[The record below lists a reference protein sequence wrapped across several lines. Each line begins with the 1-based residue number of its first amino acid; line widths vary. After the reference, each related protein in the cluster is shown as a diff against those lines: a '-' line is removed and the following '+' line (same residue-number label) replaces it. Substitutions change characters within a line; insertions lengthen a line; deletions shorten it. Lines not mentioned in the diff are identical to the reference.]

1 MTENEIML
9 SNLMNMA
16 GELMG
21 CNAEIHRI
29 EDTIKRMGM
38 AYGAEEMNVFA
49 ITSSVIVTM
58 IMPDGV
64 VVAAALTCS
73 PRQSLL
79 LAFTGGVMLDL
90 VPPADHYAGRWA
102 LALLLVAWCVQAS
115 RQGTRPGFGQ
125 TFVTAAAASFVGSSL
140 FALSGLLLGDPEVGV
155 GALLQTIMA
164 AWAWDVVLTPLV
176 VPVTM
181 VAFRRLARDGAGREF
196 ERERI

>member
-1 MTENEIML
+1 MSAARPVFGVVALVVALALQISLLPHAAWNGVVP
-9 SNLMNMA
+9 NLV
-16 GELMG
+16 LL
-21 CNAEIHRI
+21 
-29 EDTIKRMGM
+29 
-38 AYGAEEMNVFA
+38 
-49 ITSSVIVTM
+49 
-58 IMPDGV
+58 V

-79 LAFTGGVMLDL
+79 LAFTGGAMLDL

-102 LALLLVAWCVQAS
+102 LALVLVAWCVQAS

-125 TFVTAAAASFVGSSL
+125 TFVTAAAASFVASSL

-164 AWAWDVVLTPLV
+164 TLAWDVVLTPLV